1 MIDDVQTTTRGTVH
15 GEGRRGARNAGD
27 TAGRGRG
34 VRARAGLPLRIVLG
48 VIAAV
53 ALVVAILAAVNLRAA
68 STFNRA
74 TASLTANIAAVN
86 GDAPDYAKLD
96 TLQAQTDAQF
106 ADAGAA
112 DAVLLPSLR
121 KAIGDNTAVSGKLT
135 QLIKHKLDEQ
145 QASNQQSSSSS
156 GQSNQSEQSS
166 SSSSDGAT
174 NDGGLTDEQ
183 RRQVEEL
190 LKTNGQSTTDADTND
205 QTDDSTVTNNTGN
218 TSKPW

>member
-1 MIDDVQTTTRGTVH
+1 MIDDVQTTTRGAVH
-15 GEGRRGARNAGD
+15 GEGRRDARNAGD

-53 ALVVAILAAVNLRAA
+53 ALVVAMLAAVNLRAA

-121 KAIGDNTAVSGKLT
+121 KAIGDNMAVSGKLT

-145 QASNQQSSSSS
+145 QASKQQSSSSS
-156 GQSNQSEQSS
+156 GQSSQSEQS